1 MLFFAKEIF
10 AGRSAKMSANKKEL
24 FRALKYFLIAISAG
38 LIQLAASFLLELVI
52 FKKVIPEGETLF
64 FVVELDKS
72 SFLAESIGL
81 ALSIIWNFTFNR
93 KYTFKAATNVPRS
106 MALAFLFYVPF
117 YPFQIWYINAVR
129 AALLNALGEDFAFV
143 AAQVTIMLING
154 VLEFLWQRFV
164 VFGKKTDSAIDG
176 NANAASCS
184 DEVQAMENNAEQT
197 LNAAGVETEK

>member
-1 MLFFAKEIF
+1 
-10 AGRSAKMSANKKEL
+10 MSANKKEL

-38 LIQLAASFLLELVI
+38 AIQLAASFLLELVI

-184 DEVQAMENNAEQT
+184 SEAQAMENNAEQT
-197 LNAAGVETEK
+197 LNTADVETEK